1 MQRSFTRR
9 QRRQLWIESGNR
21 CACCGGALGVDWEA
35 DHVYPWSMGGETV
48 LENAQALCRACN
60 RRKGN
65 TVIATN
71 ELRLWQKNASDQ
83 TLAAFH
89 SPAYADRAFLA
100 VATMGAG
107 KTRYAAD
114 VARRAFASG
123 MCRRV
128 IVVVPTLNVITGWQE
143 AMSMI
148 GIELDDKWKGDR
160 DLTSDFHGVIATYQ
174 SAIVDKG
181 KSFAALADG
190 TPTLLIADEVHHNGR
205 DGAWGNSLERIGRAC
220 ARRLFLTGTPIRSDN
235 QPIPMVEYV
244 EKTDRGRTFYEVVP
258 DYTYEYRDALADEVV
273 RKVRF
278 HLVDSGVDFKVQRGE
293 AEKDMLSY
301 SLLDRMLPPD
311 ESARLIAAL
320 KPDENL
326 MRQMISVGDERIS
339 ELRGGGIIDAAGIVT
354 CLDIGHAKDV
364 AETVRLISGE
374 TPVLVHADDAD
385 ARTKIDAFRASRKR
399 WIVSIKMVSE
409 GVDIPRLTVGVLAT
423 NVVATLFFK
432 QFVGRCIRRR
442 PGENVEAYIIAPK
455 IPAFRESAKEFEDAV
470 RHLVENV
477 KERERDPGPP
487 RERTYVTTHATMPH
501 GTTIVANGVEVP
513 AAFFDYA
520 RQLFPYAPPGEIFVA
535 AYSMYATGASVP
547 QISAPSPSPASREA
561 KPETAA
567 SRLKRKKA
575 ERSDWV
581 NRIIKITDRLFPEN
595 GRSGAMVNQNFM
607 RAWGNRKVSELSIEQ
622 IEQQIKEAERI
633 VRKMNRIEHEP
644 APIQRKQLG
653 DLLSGMRGADGP
665 LSYRHPGDAVAD
677 PVAERA
683 RALGTEG
690 SGGQPVP

>member
-1 MQRSFTRR
+1 MIAASDLR
-9 QRRQLWIESGNR
+9 
-21 CACCGGALGVDWEA
+21 
-35 DHVYPWSMGGETV
+35 PWQ
-48 LENAQALCRACN
+48 AQ
-60 RRKGN
+60 
-65 TVIATN
+65 
-71 ELRLWQKNASDQ
+71 ASDQ

-128 IVVVPTLNVITGWQE
+128 IVVVPTLNVITGWQD

-160 DLTSDFHGVIATYQ
+160 DLTADFHGVIATYQ
-174 SAIVDKG
+174 SAIVDNG
-181 KSFAALADG
+181 KAFAALASG
-190 TPTLLIADEVHHNGR
+190 TPTLLIADEVHHNGS
-205 DGAWGNSLERIGRAC
+205 DSAWGNSLERIGRAC

-235 QPIPMVEYV
+235 RPIPMVEYI
-244 EKTDRGRTFYEVVP
+244 EKTERGRTFYEVVP
-258 DYTYEYRDALADEVV
+258 DYTYEYRDALADDVV

-278 HLVDSGVDFKVQRGE
+278 HLVDSKVDFGVERGE
-293 AEKDMLSY
+293 AKKDMLSY

-320 KPDENL
+320 KPNENL

-339 ELRGGGIIDAAGIVT
+339 ELRNGGIIDAAGIVT

-442 PGENVEAYIIAPK
+442 KGENVEAYIIAPK

-470 RHLVENV
+470 RHFVEDV
-477 KERERDPGPP
+477 QEREREPGPP

-501 GTTIVANGVEVP
+501 GTTIVMNGVEVP
-513 AAFFDYA
+513 SAYYDYA
-520 RQLFPYAPPGEIFVA
+520 RQMLAGSPPNEIAIA
-535 AYSMYATGASVP
+535 AYAFYKRDNHLSQKPIVEQPIFTMS
-547 QISAPSPSPASREA
+547 A

-581 NRIIKITDRLFPEN
+581 NRIIKITERLFPEN

-622 IEQQIKEAERI
+622 IEQQIQAAKHI
-633 VRKMNRIEHEP
+633 VNKMDRIEHKP

-665 LSYRHPGDAVAD
+665 LPDRHPGDAVAD
-677 PVAERA
+677 PVAERS
-683 RALGTEG
+683 RSLGTEG
-690 SGGQPVP
+690 ARRITVP